1 MKRLHGQTVSVITTA
16 YNAGKFIGQTIHSIL
31 QQDYEYFEYII
42 VDDGSNDDTVE
53 VIKRFSDAK
62 LRLIEAGRIGRGQ
75 ALNLAIKESKGN
87 YIAIQDADDLSHPQ
101 RLSIQIECLN
111 QKVHLLGTK
120 ETLFQNGDPMKW
132 EKVPHPPNFHE
143 MITDVTG
150 TLVYYNPIPH
160 TSVMMSRE
168 LVDRVGGY
176 NEKRKNLFDWDLYI
190 RTAAS
195 GYRIHKLPL
204 PLVGKRLHKSQF
216 FENKKRMSY
225 VYNSSKLQL
234 RAAFFCCRNPF
245 CVLSLPILFVYRLFP
260 NKGRMAIRKY
270 LRLSGK

>member
-1 MKRLHGQTVSVITTA
+1 VKRLHGQTVSVITTA

-31 QQDYEYFEYII
+31 QQDHEYFEYII

-111 QKVHLLGTK
+111 QEVHLLGTK

-143 MITDVTG
+143 RITDVTG

-176 NEKRKNLFDWDLYI
+176 NTKRKNLFDWDLYI

-204 PLVGKRLHKSQF
+204 PLVGKRLHENQF
-216 FENKKRMSY
+216 FEGRKRMNY
-225 VYNSSKLQL
+225 IFSSFKLQIQASL
-234 RAAFFCCRNPF
+234 SLHGSPLFLA
-245 CVLSLPILFVYRLFP
+245 SLPIMFAYRLLP
-260 NKGRMAIRKY
+260 SKIRIATRRY
-270 LRLSGK
+270 LGMTT